1 MGLEEKTMKFRIIY
15 ALNGTR
21 GIDVT
26 LPEGTELPSDW
37 SSMTYQEKDEWIYS
51 REIAK
56 ELSFEDIDYAG
67 AVEIVPL

>member
-1 MGLEEKTMKFRIIY
+1 MGLGDGMKFRIIY

-21 GIDVT
+21 GIDIT

-37 SSMTYQEKDEWIYS
+37 SSMTYDQKDEWLYS
-51 REIAK
+51 RQITK

-67 AVEIVPL
+67 AVEIVQL